1 MAQTRGP
8 DALATLDLAALAPAE
23 IARIVRERLEQDR
36 EREDERRWEGVPEP
50 TRHWLALAPPV
61 TASVAR
67 AAGVPRTLL

>member
-36 EREDERRWEGVPEP
+36 EREDER
-50 TRHWLALAPPV
+50 
-61 TASVAR
+61 
-67 AAGVPRTLL
+67 